1 MQTTGQTTG
10 QSVPEGLSFDSLFEP
25 IIEIPNDSD
34 FYLDEYEAVE
44 VLRDDDVIT
53 AHYMVVSVS

>member
-1 MQTTGQTTG
+1 MQTNG
-10 QSVPEGLSFDSLFEP
+10 QSVSEGLSFDSLFEP
-25 IIEIPNDSD
+25 IIEIPTDSD

-44 VLRDDDVIT
+44 VLRDDDEVIT